1 MRRLI
6 QRGMAALVNFQQILS
21 LFSEY
26 KKLAAVTEAN
36 DSTVSSGSV
45 ILYKGCLTF
54 KHQISLFTLL
64 CTFQSSLTCYSSNSQ
79 HFALSKSSAGQRI
92 FVLFNTYCSDNQI
105 TLLININL
113 TQLYLMYILAPV
125 FQCQPSNFLYLFIMT
140 TFVDSI

>member
-54 KHQISLFTLL
+54 KHQISSYIYVT
-64 CTFQSSLTCYSSNSQ
+64 TFQSSLTCYSSNSQ
-79 HFALSKSSAGQRI
+79 HFALLKSSAGQRI
-92 FVLFNTYCSDNQI
+92 FVFNTYCSDNQI
-105 TLLININL
+105 TLIININL
-113 TQLYLMYILAPV
+113 TPCILAPV